1 MIGLVF
7 DFIGDI
13 LLLINGF
20 AQKDS
25 SPTIYFALGALS
37 FLIGHIF
44 YVLSFLE
51 SATDSTDN
59 NFSLSRI
66 MSLKLLYILVWLILV
81 GFSIYSLSQVV
92 TKIEP
97 GSIMVYVVPVYGT
110 ILLMLVM
117 ASLFYYFT
125 SNHIDNLL
133 FQATVFAA
141 IGSLLFLTSDTL
153 LAFYTFHPD
162 WKTKIV
168 SFLLMLTYYIAQFL
182 IGKSGIKTAAFF
194 NQTNKSTV

>member
-7 DFIGDI
+7 GFIGDI

-51 SATDSTDN
+51 SATDSAN
-59 NFSLSRI
+59 NDFSLSRI
-66 MSLKLLYILVWLILV
+66 MSLKL
-81 GFSIYSLSQVV
+81 
-92 TKIEP
+92 
-97 GSIMVYVVPVYGT
+97 VPVYGT

-125 SNHIDNLL
+125 SSHIDNLL

-141 IGSLLFLTSDTL
+141 IGSLLFLANDTL

-168 SFLLMLTYYIAQFL
+168 SFLLMLTYYISQFL
-182 IGKSGIKTAAFF
+182 IGKSGIKTAGFF